1 MGAGTLSV
9 IGTWMQG
16 ATQAWLLLQLS
27 GSGALLGAGVAL
39 NALPSLLLGPWAGV
53 LADRFPRPRVLL
65 ITRIT
70 FAAFA
75 AAQGLLAFRGSLTVV
90 LLLVFSLITG
100 LVGVVDS
107 PAAGALGST
116 LVPVEDLPNAVALGS
131 ATNSLG
137 RIVGMSGA
145 GVAIAAAGPGLA
157 YLINAAA
164 FLPTIAVLVAFR
176 HRAAAPRDQEPQRP
190 WTALKEGLRF
200 VVGARDLR
208 WVLGLAFILGALGR
222 SYQVTMAL
230 MVENVL
236 GGEASGYAAASTAFA
251 VGAFGGAIVAAH
263 LRQVTGRVVLLAGGA
278 GSVGQLAAGA
288 APTMLVFVAIIVAV
302 AAAAVVLD
310 TAVSTRVA
318 VAAPDHLRGR
328 VLAVAG
334 AAGAGA
340 GAVGGPLLGA
350 MAEALGSRSPF
361 LVGGAICVSAC
372 VLARRGVTAET
383 TTTAA
388 TAPVQV
394 LDAPLDEATDS
405 PLAIAA

>member
-9 IGTWMQG
+9 TGTWMQG

-27 GSGALLGAGVAL
+27 GSGALLGAGIAL

-53 LADRFPRPRVLL
+53 LADRFPRRSILL
-65 ITRIT
+65 LTRIT

-75 AAQGLLAFRGSLTVV
+75 AAQALLAFRGSLTVV

-100 LVGVVDS
+100 LVAVVDS

-116 LVPVEDLPNAVALGS
+116 LVPVEDLANATALGS

-137 RIVGMSGA
+137 RIVGMSAA

-157 YLINAAA
+157 YLINAAS

-176 HRAAAPRDQEPQRP
+176 HRAAVPPTHEPQRP
-190 WTALKEGLRF
+190 WNALREGLRF
-200 VVGARDLR
+200 VVGTRDLR
-208 WVLGLAFILGALGR
+208 WVLGLAFILGSLGR

-236 GGEASGYAAASTAFA
+236 GGGASGYATASTAFA
-251 VGAFGGAIVAAH
+251 IGAFGGAIVAAH
-263 LRQVTGRVVLLAGGA
+263 LRQVTGRVVVLAGGA
-278 GSVGQLAAGA
+278 GALGQVAAGA

-328 VLAVAG
+328 VMAVAG

-340 GAVGGPLLGA
+340 GAVGGPVLGA

-361 LVGGAICVSAC
+361 LIGGAVCITAC
-372 VLARRGVTAET
+372 VLARRGITAERPTVTVTALAERR
-383 TTTAA
+383 
-388 TAPVQV
+388 
-394 LDAPLDEATDS
+394 DDSLDETADA

>member
-9 IGTWMQG
+9 TGTWMQA

-27 GSGALLGAGVAL
+27 GSGALLGAGIAL

-53 LADRFPRPRVLL
+53 LADRFPRRRILL
-65 ITRIT
+65 LTQGT

-75 AAQGLLAFRGSLTVV
+75 AAQAVLAFRGSLTIT

-100 LVGVVDS
+100 LVGVIDS

-116 LVPVEDLPNAVALGS
+116 LVPVEDLPNAAALGS

-137 RIVGMSGA
+137 RIVGMSAA
-145 GVAIAAAGPGLA
+145 GVTIAAAGPGLA
-157 YLINAAA
+157 YLFNAAS

-176 HRAAAPRDQEPQRP
+176 HRGAAPRTDAPQRP
-190 WTALKEGLRF
+190 WEAMREGIRF
-200 VVGARDLR
+200 ISGTGDLR

-230 MVENVL
+230 MVDNVL
-236 GGEASGYAAASTAFA
+236 GGGARGYATASTAFA
-251 VGAFGGAIVAAH
+251 IGALGGAIVAAH
-263 LRQVTGRVVLLAGGA
+263 LRHVTGRVVLLAGGA
-278 GSVGQLAAGA
+278 GAVGQLAAGA
-288 APTMLVFVAIIVAV
+288 APTMMVFVAIIVAV

-318 VAAPDHLRGR
+318 VAAPNHLRGR

-340 GAVGGPLLGA
+340 GAVGGPVLGSI
-350 MAEALGSRSPF
+350 AEALGSRSPF
-361 LVGGAICVSAC
+361 LIGGAVCLTAC
-372 VLARRGVTAET
+372 LVARRGVTADRP
-383 TTTAA
+383 A
-388 TAPVQV
+388 
-394 LDAPLDEATDS
+394 S
-405 PLAIAA
+405 SKAIAAQPEVAPAAVAGAPLAVAA